1 MDYSV
6 IIPCYNEAKNINELF
21 AKLLPVLTALNSD
34 CEIICINDGSNDST
48 LDELRQQLE
57 LCDSLTILD
66 LSRNFGKEIALTAGL
81 DHAQGEYVITMD
93 ADLQHPPELI
103 PEFIKKISEGH
114 DVVYGQRVLRNGVDS
129 IGHNFFVSIFYKLMH
144 KFAEVPLVKD
154 AGDFRLMK
162 KQVVEALKSLPEKKR
177 FMKGLYAWVGFNQAA
192 LTFEAPVRTQGESA
206 WSNLKLIRFAIDG
219 IVSFTSAPLRIWSWL
234 GIVIAS
240 ISGLY
245 SFSIILQTLLYGR
258 DIPGYATLAV
268 SIFFLSGVILISIG
282 VLGEYISQI
291 FTEVKNRPSYIVRDL
306 IQKEND
312 D

>member
-1 MDYSV
+1 MNYSV

-21 AKLLPVLTALNSD
+21 SKLLPVLTALNSNY
-34 CEIICINDGSNDST
+34 EIICINDGSDDST

-114 DVVYGQRVLRNGVDS
+114 DVVYGQRVLRNSVDS
-129 IGHNFFVSIFYKLMH
+129 VGHNFFVSIFYKLIH
-144 KFAEVPLVKD
+144 EFAEVPLVKD

-162 KQVVEALKSLPEKKR
+162 RQVVEALKSLPEKKR

-192 LTFEAPVRTQGESA
+192 LKFEAPVRAQGESA

-245 SFSIILQTLLYGR
+245 SFIIILQTLLYGR
-258 DIPGYATLAV
+258 DIPGYATLTV

>member
-21 AKLLPVLTALNSD
+21 SKLLPVLTALNSNY
-34 CEIICINDGSNDST
+34 EIICINDGSDDST

-114 DVVYGQRVLRNGVDS
+114 DVVYGYRVLRNSVDS
-129 IGHNFFVSIFYKLMH
+129 VGHNFFVSIFYKLMH
-144 KFAEVPLVKD
+144 EFAEVPLVKD

-162 KQVVEALKSLPEKKR
+162 RQVVEALKSLPEKKR
-177 FMKGLYAWVGFNQAA
+177 FMKGGLPQIKWVA
-192 LTFEAPVRTQGESA
+192 
-206 WSNLKLIRFAIDG
+206 
-219 IVSFTSAPLRIWSWL
+219 
-234 GIVIAS
+234 
-240 ISGLY
+240 
-245 SFSIILQTLLYGR
+245 
-258 DIPGYATLAV
+258 
-268 SIFFLSGVILISIG
+268 
-282 VLGEYISQI
+282 
-291 FTEVKNRPSYIVRDL
+291 
-306 IQKEND
+306 
-312 D
+312 

>member
-1 MDYSV
+1 
-6 IIPCYNEAKNINELF
+6 
-21 AKLLPVLTALNSD
+21 
-34 CEIICINDGSNDST
+34 
-48 LDELRQQLE
+48 
-57 LCDSLTILD
+57 
-66 LSRNFGKEIALTAGL
+66 
-81 DHAQGEYVITMD
+81 
-93 ADLQHPPELI
+93 
-103 PEFIKKISEGH
+103 
-114 DVVYGQRVLRNGVDS
+114 
-129 IGHNFFVSIFYKLMH
+129 
-144 KFAEVPLVKD
+144 
-154 AGDFRLMK
+154 
-162 KQVVEALKSLPEKKR
+162 
-177 FMKGLYAWVGFNQAA
+177 MKGLYAWVGFNQAA
-192 LTFEAPVRTQGESA
+192 LTFEAPVRAQGESA

-219 IVSFTSAPLRIWSWL
+219 IVSFTSAPLRIWSLL

-245 SFSIILQTLLYGR
+245 SFTIILQTLLYGR

>member
-21 AKLLPVLTALNSD
+21 SKLLPVLTALNSNY
-34 CEIICINDGSNDST
+34 EIICINDGSDDST

-114 DVVYGQRVLRNGVDS
+114 DVVYGQRVLRNSVDS
-129 IGHNFFVSIFYKLMH
+129 VGHNFFVSIFYKLMH
-144 KFAEVPLVKD
+144 EFAEVPLVKD

-162 KQVVEALKSLPEKKR
+162 RQVVEALKSLPEKKR

-192 LTFEAPVRTQGESA
+192 LTFEAPVRAQGESA

-245 SFSIILQTLLYGR
+245 SFTIILQTLLYGR

>member
-1 MDYSV
+1 MNYSV

-21 AKLLPVLTALNSD
+21 SKLLPVLTALNSNY
-34 CEIICINDGSNDST
+34 EIICINDGSDDST

-114 DVVYGQRVLRNGVDS
+114 DVVYGQRVLRNSVDS
-129 IGHNFFVSIFYKLMH
+129 VGYNFFVSIFYKLIH
-144 KFAEVPLVKD
+144 EFAEVPLVKD

-162 KQVVEALKSLPEKKR
+162 RQVVEALKSLPEKKR

-192 LTFEAPVRTQGESA
+192 LTFEAPVRAQGESA

-245 SFSIILQTLLYGR
+245 SFIIILQTLLYGR
-258 DIPGYATLAV
+258 DIPGYATLTV

-282 VLGEYISQI
+282 VLAGC
-291 FTEVKNRPSYIVRDL
+291 
-306 IQKEND
+306 
-312 D
+312 